1 MFPIKTRNIISQ
13 TTLSMPVSYETTLEI
28 YEEMIE
34 DAITAITC
42 KQAIANNDDN
52 DNEYKDEYDLNF
64 SSMVIYII
72 TNFNACITG
81 PNLMYGKWVI
91 EVLVE
96 YENISLHNFMIKA
109 SSKQMITRGDFLGL
123 YRRCISKLKQDS
135 QQADKITV
143 QLLTKNYHQ
152 NIAKYSGKP
161 VEKILKNNDLF
172 RLMTTFIHD

>member
-1 MFPIKTRNIISQ
+1 MS
-13 TTLSMPVSYETTLEI
+13 VSYETTLEI

-42 KQAIANNDDN
+42 RQAITNNVDDEYKDDN
-52 DNEYKDEYDLNF
+52 NNEYNNEYKDEYELNF
-64 SSMVIYII
+64 SNMVIYII
-72 TNFNACITG
+72 TNFNACISG

-96 YENISLHNFMIKA
+96 YDNISLHNFMIKA

-143 QLLTKNYHQ
+143 QLLIKNYHQ
-152 NIAKYSGKP
+152 NIAEYSGKP